1 MIILKDALFKRDNGF
16 SLKVNRVEIKEGSK
30 TVLIGAS
37 GSGKTTLLRV
47 LSGLEEDFTGEYS
60 IDGKPKEKLGELK
73 SRGVMFLSQEFLLWE
88 HLTVIE
94 HINFVLTRGKSLKN
108 TKESEEFLEIVGL
121 IYKKNSKISQL
132 STGER
137 QRLAL
142 ARALSAKAKYLFL
155 DEPFSNIDV
164 VLAHELIEVIEK
176 RQKIDGF
183 ALVKSTHHHLGF
195 KQDGNQIV
203 ILDSGKIIQQ
213 GEWHEIQ
220 KNPKSRWV
228 EQWVDLVS

>member
-1 MIILKDALFKRDNGF
+1 MIRVKDILFQRDNGF
-16 SLKVNRVEIKEGSK
+16 ELKVKELTIEEGSK
-30 TVLIGAS
+30 TVLVGAS

-47 LSGLEEDFTGEYS
+47 LVGLEEGFEGDYWL
-60 IDGKPKEKLGELK
+60 DGQPQKALKGLEK
-73 SRGVMFLSQEFLLWE
+73 RGVMFLSQELLLWE

-94 HINFVLTRGKSLKN
+94 HINFVLHRGKSLAD
-108 TKESEEFLEIVGL
+108 TQESLEFLEMVGL

-164 VLAHELIEVIEK
+164 VLANELLELIEK

-195 KQDGNQIV
+195 RADNAEIV
-203 ILDSGKIIQQ
+203 ILSGGEIIQK
-213 GEWHEIQ
+213 GKWNDIQ
-220 KNPKSRWV
+220 QNPKNKWV
-228 EQWVDLVS
+228 EQWVNLVL